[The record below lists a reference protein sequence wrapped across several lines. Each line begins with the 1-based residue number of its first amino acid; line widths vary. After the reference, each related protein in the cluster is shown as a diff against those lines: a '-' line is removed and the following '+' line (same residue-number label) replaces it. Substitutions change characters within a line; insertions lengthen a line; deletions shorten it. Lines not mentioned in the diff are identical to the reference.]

1 MRAYCDLHTHS
12 VYSDGT
18 CTPKELIDQ
27 AEELGL
33 AAIALTDHNTVS
45 GLPEFLAAAE
55 GKQVEAVPGIEFSTD
70 WGGGE
75 LHILALFVKPEHYG
89 TIEDL
94 LAQAKQRKEESNIAL
109 IRALAKDGYEIDY
122 EKIKA
127 STPNGQVNRA
137 LIAAELTDQG
147 YTESIQHAFKTLL
160 SEKHGYFKPPKRLD
174 ALQVI
179 PFIKS
184 IGAAAVLAHPWLNL
198 DEKTLPEFLEKAVDA
213 GLDGME
219 TLYPLFDEELTR
231 AAAEIARRYGLCP
244 SGGSDYH
251 GSNKPHIRLGT
262 GKGDL
267 RVPGAVLSG
276 LQEKCM

>member
-18 CTPKELIDQ
+18 CTPKELIEQ

-33 AAIALTDHNTVS
+33 SAIALTDHNTVS
-45 GLPEFLAAAE
+45 GLPEFLAAAQ
-55 GKQVEAVPGIEFSTD
+55 GKLVEAVPGIEFSTD

-75 LHILALFVKPEHYG
+75 LHILALFVRKEHYSA
-89 TIEDL
+89 IEKL
-94 LAQAKQRKEESNIAL
+94 LEQAKQRKEQSNIAL
-109 IRALAKDGYEIDY
+109 VKALAADGYTVDY

-137 LIAAELTDQG
+137 LIAAELTAQG

-174 ALQVI
+174 ALEVI
-179 PFIKS
+179 AFIKS
-184 IGAAAVLAHPWLNL
+184 IGAVAVLAHPYLNL
-198 DEKTLPEFLEKAVDA
+198 TVESLPAFLEKAVKQ

-219 TLYPLFDEELTR
+219 TMYPLFDEEKTR
-231 AAAEIARRYGLCP
+231 TAMETADRFGLLH

-251 GSNKPHIRLGT
+251 GENKPHIRLGT
-262 GKGDL
+262 GKGELKVPSEVLL
-267 RVPGAVLSG
+267 RLR
-276 LQEKCM
+276 EKSL